1 MMVRREQ
8 NSDENHIHCIY
19 NEINKVHLY
28 LLFISSFIH
37 LIDGK
42 IFVSSCSSNI
52 KAWTTP

>member
-8 NSDENHIHCIY
+8 NSDENQIHCIC
-19 NEINKVHLY
+19 NEINIVYLY
-28 LLFISSFIH
+28 LLFISSFLH

-42 IFVSSCSSNI
+42 IFVSSCPSNI

>member
-8 NSDENHIHCIY
+8 NSDENQIHCIR
-19 NEINKVHLY
+19 NEINIVYLY
-28 LLFISSFIH
+28 LLFISSFH

-42 IFVSSCSSNI
+42 IFVSSCPSNI